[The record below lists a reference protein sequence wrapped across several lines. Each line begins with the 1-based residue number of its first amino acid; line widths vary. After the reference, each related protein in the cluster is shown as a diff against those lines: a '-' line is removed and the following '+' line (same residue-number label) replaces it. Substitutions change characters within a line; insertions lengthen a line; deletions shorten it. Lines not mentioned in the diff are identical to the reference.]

1 MPLLAALSIPR
12 PQRNALRLLLIALAL
27 FIISTVAACKE
38 LRYIAWGKTARAKIE
53 KGEAWID
60 GASQM
65 LRIHYSFPDGE
76 LGVRREEDEIPVG
89 WAKGD
94 DEVMPGD
101 GTVTI
106 EFLDGSPHN
115 SRLKGHGHIWLIIP
129 SILSL
134 AALTYFTFRVYT
146 ARPEALHSHA

>member
-27 FIISTVAACKE
+27 FILSTVAACKE
-38 LRYIAWGKTARAKIE
+38 FRYFAWGKTAHAKIE

-60 GASQM
+60 GAAQM

-76 LGVRREEDEIPVG
+76 LGVRQEEDEIPVG

-94 DEVMPGD
+94 DEVIPGD

-106 EFLDGSPHN
+106 QFLGGSPHN
-115 SRLKGHGHIWLIIP
+115 SRLKGHGHIWLIFP
-129 SILSL
+129 ALLSL
-134 AALTYFTFRVYT
+134 AALTYFTFRYWS
-146 ARPEALHSHA
+146 ARQQTPQPQL